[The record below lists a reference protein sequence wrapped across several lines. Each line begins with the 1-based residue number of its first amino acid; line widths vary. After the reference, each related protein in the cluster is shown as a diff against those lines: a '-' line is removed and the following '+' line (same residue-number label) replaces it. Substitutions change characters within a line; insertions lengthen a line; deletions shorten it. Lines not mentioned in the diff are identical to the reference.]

1 MTQPTPSAPSL
12 TRGTAYRFGAIAVGL
27 LFIAAI
33 IVLSGQSPF
42 EVLGAMV
49 GGAFGTPDQFARV
62 LATLVPLTLC
72 ACGLI
77 FTFNAGLYNLG
88 IEGQMMAGGIAATLA
103 LRLLQDV
110 APGAPAIIGGLLA
123 GVLGGTLWALL
134 AGGLNVGFRISEI
147 FAGLGLNFVAQ
158 GLAVYLIFGPWKRPG
173 VASMSGTAPFPET
186 VWLPSVGNTEA
197 SPIALAIAGAA
208 LIFTIIVM
216 RNTYFGLRLRAVG
229 LNSRAATV
237 QGLPSTR
244 YMLSAFALCGAFAGM
259 AGALQV
265 LAVFHRLIPN
275 ISSNLGFLSLLIVM
289 LGNFNAL
296 MVLPVAAFFSVLNV
310 GSLALP
316 IQFQL
321 ESALAGVIQ
330 GALVLSAVI
339 GRGLSQWAAR
349 PGRAGRTGKH

>member
-1 MTQPTPSAPSL
+1 MGS
-12 TRGTAYRFGAIAVGL
+12 AYRLGAIAVGL
-27 LFIAAI
+27 LFIGAI
-33 IVLSGQSPF
+33 VILSGQSPF
-42 EVLGAMV
+42 EVLAAMI
-49 GGAFGTPDQFARV
+49 GGAFGTQDQFARV

-88 IEGQMMAGGIAATLA
+88 VEGQMIAGAIACTLA
-103 LRLLQDV
+103 VRALQDV
-110 APGAPAIIGGLLA
+110 APGPPAIVAGLIA
-123 GVLGGTLWALL
+123 GVVGGALWALM
-134 AGGLNVGFRISEI
+134 AGALNVFARISEI

-173 VASMSGTAPFPET
+173 VASMSGTAPFPES
-186 VWLPSVGNTEA
+186 VWLPAIDKTEF
-197 SPIALAIAGAA
+197 SPIALGIGLIA
-208 LIFTIIVM
+208 LVFTVIVM

-229 LNSRAATV
+229 LNSRASTV
-237 QGLPSTR
+237 QGIPATR
-244 YMLSAFALCGAFAGM
+244 YMLSAFALCGALAGM
-259 AGALQV
+259 AGGLQV

-296 MVLPVAAFFSVLNV
+296 FVLPVAAFFSILNV

-339 GRGLSQWAAR
+339 GRGLSQWANAR
-349 PGRAGRTGKH
+349 RR

>member
-1 MTQPTPSAPSL
+1 MATPASAKTPSPGA
-12 TRGTAYRFGAIAVGL
+12 AYRVGAIVVGL
-27 LFIAAI
+27 IFIAGL
-33 IVLSGQSPF
+33 VLLTGHSPID
-42 EVLGAMV
+42 VLVAMV
-49 GGAFGTPDQFARV
+49 KAAFGTEDQFARV

-88 IEGQMMAGGIAATLA
+88 VEGQMIIGGIAATLA
-103 LRLLQDV
+103 LRLLQDS
-110 APGAPAIIGGLLA
+110 APGPVAMAVAILA
-123 GVLGGTLWALL
+123 GIAGGVVWALL
-134 AGGLNVGFRISEI
+134 AGALNVFGRISEI

-186 VWLPSVGNTEA
+186 LWLPTIGKTEA
-197 SPIALAIAGAA
+197 SPVALIAG
-208 LIFTIIVM
+208 LVVLVFTVIVM

-229 LNSRAATV
+229 LNPRSSTV
-237 QGLPSTR
+237 QGIPATR
-244 YMLSAFALCGAFAGM
+244 YLLSAFALSGAM
-259 AGALQV
+259 AGLAGGLQV
-265 LAVFHRLIPN
+265 LAIFHRLIPN

-296 MVLPVAAFFSVLNV
+296 FVLPLAFFFSALNV
-310 GSLALP
+310 GSLTLP

-330 GALVLSAVI
+330 GVLVLAALI
-339 GRGLSQWAAR
+339 GRGLSQQARARARAAAVR
-349 PGRAGRTGKH
+349 KG

>member
-1 MTQPTPSAPSL
+1 MDGFHRLTP
-12 TRGTAYRFGAIAVGL
+12 
-27 LFIAAI
+27 
-33 IVLSGQSPF
+33 
-42 EVLGAMV
+42 AM
-49 GGAFGTPDQFARV
+49 G
-62 LATLVPLTLC
+62 
-72 ACGLI
+72 
-77 FTFNAGLYNLG
+77 
-88 IEGQMMAGGIAATLA
+88 
-103 LRLLQDV
+103 
-110 APGAPAIIGGLLA
+110 
-123 GVLGGTLWALL
+123 
-134 AGGLNVGFRISEI
+134 S
-147 FAGLGLNFVAQ
+147 
-158 GLAVYLIFGPWKRPG
+158 GPWKRPG

-186 VWLPSVGNTEA
+186 VWLPSMGSTEA

-208 LIFTIIVM
+208 LIFTVIVV

-237 QGLPSTR
+237 QGVPSTG

-339 GRGLSQWAAR
+339 GRGLSQWAGR
-349 PGRAGRTGKH
+349 PGRSGKH

>member
-1 MTQPTPSAPSL
+1 MAHSAPA
-12 TRGTAYRFGAIAVGL
+12 TRPPTGALYRLIAIGVGLIFIAVI
-27 LFIAAI
+27 IA
-33 IVLSGQSPF
+33 LSGQPPLD
-42 EVLGAMV
+42 VLAAMLT
-49 GGAFGTPDQFARV
+49 GAFGTDDQFARV
-62 LATLVPLTLC
+62 LATLAPLTLC

-88 IEGQMMAGGIAATLA
+88 VEGQMMAGGIACTFAMRA
-103 LRLLQDV
+103 LQDT
-110 APGAPAIIGGLLA
+110 APGAPALLA
-123 GVLGGTLWALL
+123 GLAAGIAGGALWALL
-134 AGGLNVGFRISEI
+134 AGALNVFGRISEI

-186 VWLPSVGNTEA
+186 LWLPAFGKTEA
-197 SPIALAIAGAA
+197 SPVALALGAAA

-229 LNSRAATV
+229 LNARSATV
-237 QGLPSTR
+237 QGVPSSR
-244 YMLSAFALCGAFAGM
+244 YRLTAFALCGALAGV

-265 LAVFHRLIPN
+265 QAIFHRLIPN

-289 LGNFNAL
+289 LGNFNTL
-296 MVLPVAAFFSVLNV
+296 FVLPVAAFFSILNV
-310 GSLALP
+310 GSLSLP

-339 GRGLSQWAAR
+339 GRGLSQ
-349 PGRAGRTGKH
+349 RAGARARSQ

>member
-1 MTQPTPSAPSL
+1 
-12 TRGTAYRFGAIAVGL
+12 
-27 LFIAAI
+27 
-33 IVLSGQSPF
+33 
-42 EVLGAMV
+42 
-49 GGAFGTPDQFARV
+49 
-62 LATLVPLTLC
+62 
-72 ACGLI
+72 
-77 FTFNAGLYNLG
+77 
-88 IEGQMMAGGIAATLA
+88 
-103 LRLLQDV
+103 
-110 APGAPAIIGGLLA
+110 
-123 GVLGGTLWALL
+123 
-134 AGGLNVGFRISEI
+134 
-147 FAGLGLNFVAQ
+147 
-158 GLAVYLIFGPWKRPG
+158 
-173 VASMSGTAPFPET
+173 
-186 VWLPSVGNTEA
+186 
-197 SPIALAIAGAA
+197 AGAA
-208 LIFTIIVM
+208 LIFTVIVM

-237 QGLPSTR
+237 QGVPSTR

-339 GRGLSQWAAR
+339 GRGLSQWAGRGAR
-349 PGRAGRTGKH
+349 SRQVEKH